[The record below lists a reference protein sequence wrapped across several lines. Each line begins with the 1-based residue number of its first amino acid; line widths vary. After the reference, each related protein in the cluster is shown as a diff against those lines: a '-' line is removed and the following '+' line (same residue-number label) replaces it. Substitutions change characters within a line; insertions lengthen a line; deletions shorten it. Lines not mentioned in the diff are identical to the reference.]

1 MSEQH
6 YHASSYRAQ
15 DSIGYLIKRG
25 QSMMMDVLEA
35 LFAERGFSFIHYV
48 ILTWV
53 RDGIAVNPK
62 DICTHYR
69 HDSGALTRVIDQLE
83 ERGLLERVRRG
94 NDRRKVELQLTEEGR
109 KTVEIL
115 IPLVVDKL
123 NLALADFSQEEAA
136 ELKRLLLKLNTRLAM
151 TLDPKA
157 PAEAMA
163 PGFDP
168 KAPAEAK
175 APGFDPKAPAE
186 AKAPGFDPKAPAE
199 AKAPAQVDAHLRQAV
214 GTDA

>member
-6 YHASSYRAQ
+6 YHASTYKAQ

-25 QSMMMDVLEA
+25 QSMMMDVLEK
-35 LFAERGFSFIHYV
+35 LCAERGFSFIHYV

-53 RDGIAVNPK
+53 RDGIAVNAK
-62 DICTHYR
+62 DICIQYR

-94 NDRRKVELQLTEEGR
+94 NDRRKVELQLTEKGR
-109 KTVEIL
+109 ATVESL

-123 NLALADFSQEEAA
+123 NLALSDFSREEAA
-136 ELKRLLLKLNTRLAM
+136 ELKRLLIKLNTRLAT

-157 PAEAMA
+157 PAE
-163 PGFDP
+163 G
-168 KAPAEAK
+168 KASLQGALVEGKARTDGQLEAR
-175 APGFDPKAPAE
+175 ADAQLE
-186 AKAPGFDPKAPAE
+186 ART
-199 AKAPAQVDAHLRQAV
+199 DAHANAQTRANLKV
-214 GTDA
+214 GTEA